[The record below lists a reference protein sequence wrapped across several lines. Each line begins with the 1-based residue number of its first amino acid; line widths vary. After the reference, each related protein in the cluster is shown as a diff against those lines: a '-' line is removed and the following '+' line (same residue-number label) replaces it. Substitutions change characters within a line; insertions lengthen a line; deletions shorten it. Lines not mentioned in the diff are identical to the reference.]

1 MVKISRNKLLWP
13 VATSIGCP
21 SSSYRSRTE
30 AVAEQSWAFWEHVN
44 KRPRPKQQCH
54 QRERFRYRLQTSW
67 RGSWIPTGKN
77 IVSFFMSPTSLN
89 IPEKRRTDIEEEPPK
104 LFRKNHSREPQASL
118 VEFASWLAS
127 LRSRTDLPPKS
138 IYPDRVEFRLGGLN
152 IATFMSKRR
161 VRGLEKKDQV
171 GERARDRSLALA
183 LGRGK
188 QWRKWHER
196 RNMGGRL
203 PRTEYQRDP

>member
-21 SSSYRSRTE
+21 SSSYRSRTK

-44 KRPRPKQQCH
+44 KRPRRKQQCH

-77 IVSFFMSPTSLN
+77 IVSFMSPTSLN

-104 LFRKNHSREPQASL
+104 LFQKKPLKGTTGLSCRVCFMTGFIKVSHR
-118 VEFASWLAS
+118 
-127 LRSRTDLPPKS
+127 LRVTPKI
-138 IYPDRVEFRLGGLN
+138 IYPDRVVFRLGGLN
-152 IATFMSKRR
+152 IATFMSKKR
-161 VRGLEKKDQV
+161 VRGLE
-171 GERARDRSLALA
+171 
-183 LGRGK
+183 
-188 QWRKWHER
+188 
-196 RNMGGRL
+196 
-203 PRTEYQRDP
+203 